1 MKLKD
6 NNQDKF
12 MNNLEDIQFFDLFD
26 KSEIQELQNLF
37 SDANGVSSVIMDLK
51 GNLLTTPSNYTKLC
65 KMIIQQAPIGSPVYF
80 AMEHWKK
87 DNKEEVTQT
96 VVSPCE
102 KTGLWFET
110 AYISVGDK
118 PIAIWQM
125 GQVRSISYDINQI
138 EKYADNAGL
147 EPSTFLK
154 AYLDAPVVSIYQ
166 FERIAKLFYLIANEL
181 SEKAYKNLLLK
192 KQIVE
197 IEESEQRFKALHDAS
212 FGGIGIH
219 DKGVILE
226 CNQGL
231 TDISGFTHQE
241 LVGMDGL
248 QLIASDYRDYVMN
261 NIVRGYE
268 KPYEVMGLRKNGE
281 EYPLRLQ
288 GKSIPYKGQQVRTVE
303 FRDITE
309 QKLEEAA
316 LIKEKEAALESNR
329 LKSEF
334 IANLSH
340 EIRTPMNGILG
351 FADLL
356 KESTITQEEQIE
368 YIDIIEKSGARM
380 LNIINGII
388 DISKIEAGSMK
399 TNISKFHIK
408 NQMEFVYDFFKSEAD
423 AKNLDFKIADLSTL
437 SDLELRSDQEKVNA
451 VLVNLV
457 KNAIKF
463 TEKGQVELGV
473 VKKDNLLEF
482 FVKDTGIGISPQRQ
496 KSIFDRFNQ
505 DLKEEQKIP
514 HGVGL
519 GLSITKA
526 YIEMLG
532 GSIWLLSEYGEGTT
546 FYFTLPLDIASLKED
561 SSTKEQINVFN
572 IADLTD
578 LTILIAEDDE
588 TSELLLRTYL
598 KPHAKK
604 ILSAKNGVEAV
615 EIAKNN
621 PDIDLIMMDIQMPL
635 LNGFLATEKI
645 RKFNSKSVIIAQTAF
660 GLSGDRDKALEA
672 GCNDYIAK
680 PIKKEELKTMIRKYF
695 L

>member
-6 NNQDKF
+6 NNQEKY
-12 MNNLEDIQFFDLFD
+12 MNNLDEIQFFDLFD

-37 SDANGVSSVIMDLK
+37 SDANGVSSVILDLE
-51 GNLLTTPSNYTKLC
+51 GNLLTTPSNFSKLC
-65 KMIIQQAPIGSPVYF
+65 KMIIEKTPEGSPMCF
-80 AMEHWKK
+80 AVEHWKK
-87 DNKEEVTQT
+87 EGTNKANQT
-96 VVSPCE
+96 VVAPCE
-102 KTGLWFET
+102 RTGFWYET

-138 EKYADNAGL
+138 EKYADKAGL
-147 EPSTFLK
+147 ETSAFLK

-192 KQIVE
+192 KQISE
-197 IEESEQRFKALHDAS
+197 IEESEQRFKALHDAT
-212 FGGIGIH
+212 FGGIAIH
-219 DKGVILE
+219 DKGLILE

-231 TDISGFTHQE
+231 IDISGFTHQE
-241 LVGMDGL
+241 LIGMDGL
-248 QLIASDYRDYVMN
+248 LLIAEDYRDYVMN
-261 NIVRGYE
+261 NIVRGYD

-288 GKSIPYKGQQVRTVE
+288 GKNMPYKGQQVRTVE

-309 QKLEEAA
+309 QKLEEAS
-316 LIKEKEAALESNR
+316 LIKDKEAALESNR

-356 KESTITQEEQIE
+356 KEPTLTQEEQIE

-380 LNIINGII
+380 LSIINGII

-408 NQMEFVYDFFKSEAD
+408 NQMEFIYNFFKSEAD
-423 AKNLDFKIADLSTL
+423 LKKLDFKMADLSVL
-437 SDLELRSDQEKVNA
+437 AGIELRSDQEKVNA
-451 VLVNLV
+451 ILVNLV

-463 TEKGQVELGV
+463 TEKGQVEFGV
-473 VKKDNLLEF
+473 VKKENQFEF
-482 FVKDTGIGISPQRQ
+482 YVKDTGIGISPQRQ
-496 KSIFDRFNQ
+496 KSIFDRFSQ
-505 DLKEEQKIP
+505 DLKEDQKIP
-514 HGVGL
+514 QGAGL

-532 GSIWLLSEYGEGTT
+532 GSIWLSSEFGEGTT
-546 FYFTLPLDIASLKED
+546 FFFTLPLDITSLKED
-561 SSTKEQINVFN
+561 SNTKEQSNVFN

-578 LTILIAEDDE
+578 LTIMIAEDDE

-604 ILSAKNGVEAV
+604 IFSAKNGEEAV
-615 EIAKNN
+615 EIAQNN

-645 RKFNSKSVIIAQTAF
+645 RKFNDKVVIIAQTAF

>member
-6 NNQDKF
+6 NNQEKL
-12 MNNLEDIQFFDLFD
+12 MNNLDDIHFFDLFD

-37 SDANGVSSVIMDLK
+37 SDANGVSSVIMDLD
-51 GNLLTTPSNYTKLC
+51 GNLLTTPSNFTKLC
-65 KMIIQQAPIGSPVYF
+65 KLIIDKTPGGSPMCF

-87 DNKEEVTQT
+87 DKKEQINQT
-96 VVSPCE
+96 LVSPCE
-102 KTGLWFET
+102 KTGLWYET

-138 EKYADNAGL
+138 EKYAENAGL

-166 FERIAKLFYLIANEL
+166 FERIAKLFYFFANEL

-192 KQIVE
+192 KQIKE
-197 IEESEQRFKALHDAS
+197 IEESEARFKALHDAS

-219 DKGVILE
+219 DKGIILE

-241 LVGMDGL
+241 LVGMDGI
-248 QLIASDYRDYVMN
+248 QLIAPDYRDYVMN
-261 NIVRGYE
+261 NIVKGND

-288 GKSIPYKGQQVRTVE
+288 GKNIPYKGLQVRTTE

-316 LIKEKEAALESNR
+316 LIKEKESALESNR

-356 KESTITQEEQIE
+356 KEPTLSQDEQFE

-399 TNISKFHIK
+399 TNISKFNIK
-408 NQMEFVYDFFKSEAD
+408 NQLGFVYDFFKPEAD
-423 AKNLDFKIADLSTL
+423 AKNLNLKMVDLSTL
-437 SDLELRSDQEKVNA
+437 PNLDIRSDQEKVNA
-451 VLVNLV
+451 ILVNLV

-463 TEKGQVELGV
+463 TDKGEVEFGAV
-473 VKKDNLLEF
+473 RKDNLLEF
-482 FVKDTGIGISPQRQ
+482 FVKDTGIGISSQRQ

-505 DLKEEQKIP
+505 DLKEDLKIS
-514 HGVGL
+514 HGAGL

-532 GSIWLLSEYGEGTT
+532 GSIWLTSEHGEGTT
-546 FYFTLPLDIASLKED
+546 FFFTLPLDIAPAKED
-561 SSTKEQINVFN
+561 SNSKEQYNVFN

-588 TSELLLRTYL
+588 TSELLLKTYL

-604 ILSAKNGVEAV
+604 ILSAKNGEEAV

-635 LNGFLATEKI
+635 MNGFLATEKI
-645 RKFNSKSVIIAQTAF
+645 RTFNNKFVIIAQTAF

>member
-1 MKLKD
+1 
-6 NNQDKF
+6 
-12 MNNLEDIQFFDLFD
+12 
-26 KSEIQELQNLF
+26 
-37 SDANGVSSVIMDLK
+37 
-51 GNLLTTPSNYTKLC
+51 
-65 KMIIQQAPIGSPVYF
+65 
-80 AMEHWKK
+80 
-87 DNKEEVTQT
+87 
-96 VVSPCE
+96 
-102 KTGLWFET
+102 
-110 AYISVGDK
+110 
-118 PIAIWQM
+118 
-125 GQVRSISYDINQI
+125 
-138 EKYADNAGL
+138 
-147 EPSTFLK
+147 
-154 AYLDAPVVSIYQ
+154 
-166 FERIAKLFYLIANEL
+166 
-181 SEKAYKNLLLK
+181 
-192 KQIVE
+192 
-197 IEESEQRFKALHDAS
+197 
-212 FGGIGIH
+212 
-219 DKGVILE
+219 
-226 CNQGL
+226 
-231 TDISGFTHQE
+231 
-241 LVGMDGL
+241 MDGI
-248 QLIASDYRDYVMN
+248 QLIAPDYRDYVMN
-261 NIVRGYE
+261 NIVKGYD

-288 GKSIPYKGQQVRTVE
+288 GKNIPYKGQQVRTVE

-356 KESTITQEEQIE
+356 KEPTLSQDEQFE

-399 TNISKFHIK
+399 TNISKFNIK
-408 NQMEFVYDFFKSEAD
+408 NQLSFIYDFFKPEAD
-423 AKNLDFKIADLSTL
+423 LKNLGFTMADLSVL
-437 SDLELRSDQEKVNA
+437 AGIELRSDQEKVNA
-451 VLVNLV
+451 ILVNLV

-463 TEKGQVELGV
+463 TEKGQVEFGV

-505 DLKEEQKIP
+505 DLKEDQKIP
-514 HGVGL
+514 QGAGL

-532 GSIWLLSEYGEGTT
+532 GTIWLSSEFGEGTT
-546 FYFTLPLDIASLKED
+546 FFFTLPLDITSLKED
-561 SSTKEQINVFN
+561 SNTKEQSNVFN

-578 LTILIAEDDE
+578 LTIMIAEDDE
-588 TSELLLRTYL
+588 TSELLLKTYL

-635 LNGFLATEKI
+635 MNGFLATEKI
-645 RKFNSKSVIIAQTAF
+645 RTFNSKFVIIAQTAF